1 MNKKIDL
8 NGLSFISYVATD
20 LDAHLDDL
28 ISVNTIIAD
37 VGSFIEYQGLQY
49 ELGYSYSNQKKK
61 LNTLSDDIETFAN
74 AATTGSNN
82 NHANSK
88 SVADILYAC
97 VEHPFY
103 LSLDDTIERLSKVE
117 IDEYEVK
124 NTNGIVSKKESWNQI
139 GYRDYER
146 VLNSVTYDNLNIND
160 ILKSQYS
167 RDRMRGNYERYLQA
181 LYPDIKDISAID
193 ADMFYESYLASML
206 ILADFDHTTLLE
218 NSLNILRT
226 TGAVLAFGT
235 LFFTALPGAAT
246 FLGVNVG
253 GLSIASGIVNGG
265 LSVVD
270 ALCLFNG
277 TDINGNPLTPS
288 ERDALMATVTI
299 DGVFLSISVAGKIR
313 YNASKTANADT
324 AFDVAKTA
332 DDIKYQQWLEY
343 ANLGVDQQ
351 TRMKLMDWSI
361 TPSPD
366 LYIKYKEVYD
376 NSKFFNQK
384 TGSVIYPG
392 TNGDVN
398 LYGFINGQYEIE
410 TLQTGKIIDRYGS
423 RDGYYL
429 SPEGTPYESRALAPF
444 MDGQPYARYE
454 VIVPFDV
461 KSGTVA
467 PWFNQKG
474 GGIQFLTDYT
484 VNELIDLGW
493 IKELK

>member
-8 NGLSFISYVATD
+8 NGLSFISYVASD

-61 LNTLSDDIETFAN
+61 LNTLSDDIETFAK

-82 NHANSK
+82 NHANSD

-124 NTNGIVSKKESWNQI
+124 NTNGIVSKKESWNQT

-181 LYPDIKDISAID
+181 LYPNIKDFSVID
-193 ADMFYESYLASML
+193 ADMFYESYLAGML
-206 ILADFDHTTLLE
+206 TLADFDHTTLLE

-265 LSVVD
+265 LSIVD

-288 ERDALMATVTI
+288 ERDALMATVTV
-299 DGVFLSISVAGKIR
+299 DAVFLSISVAGKIR
-313 YNASKTANADT
+313 YNASKGSKTLTNEQVNSYLEMGKNNSSSDKVILGTTGNYDVIGEMNGYSYFQTSDETWRELVKTTGENYDEVWKVNKAYLDDEIAAGKEIFLSNNPKDT
-324 AFDVAKTA
+324 
-332 DDIKYQQWLEY
+332 YYL
-343 ANLGVDQQ
+343 N
-351 TRMKLMDWSI
+351 
-361 TPSPD
+361 
-366 LYIKYKEVYD
+366 
-376 NSKFFNQK
+376 
-384 TGSVIYPG
+384 
-392 TNGDVN
+392 
-398 LYGFINGQYEIE
+398 NGQPQFYQRE
-410 TLQTGKIIDRYGS
+410 LD
-423 RDGYYL
+423 YL
-429 SPEGTPYESRALAPF
+429 EELNFTFE
-444 MDGQPYARYE
+444 
-454 VIVPFDV
+454 DV
-461 KSGTVA
+461 GNGLWKA
-467 PWFNQKG
+467 
-474 GGIQFLTDYT
+474 
-484 VNELIDLGW
+484 
-493 IKELK
+493 IKK